1 MGKRELLL
9 IAGFVLAGIG
19 LYYATA
25 PAAAPGDQGF
35 SLSRIIESL
44 RREVRGNQ
52 ASAELTTTGHHAVAA
67 TTNELR
73 VLNGGQELTITGED
87 RQDIASD
94 FRVRSSGY
102 DQAEAESL
110 AKSTLLE
117 VKEAGGTIIVNIEY
131 PRPGRQQAYLQ
142 LRVPSRLRLQVPR
155 SGGKLSV
162 SDVAEV
168 DVREARGETTVKQIN
183 GRVAMTHRGGNL
195 AISDVA
201 SLKLTTR
208 GSDVRVQGV
217 RGDTTLML
225 QAGELRGSAVTGP
238 IDLESNS
245 TEVVLEQL
253 EKAKG
258 IRASAVNGKLS
269 MRGLRSETRID
280 GRNAE
285 IDVTLDAPAP
295 VSVFNEGD
303 ESITLTLP
311 PGGFALD
318 AVASDG
324 HVTMPP
330 DSIEVKSLDK
340 EQRATGNIGGGG
352 PTITLRATRGDIVV
366 RPRESAKPER

>member
-25 PAAAPGDQGF
+25 PAGAPGDQGF
-35 SLSRIIESL
+35 SPSRIIEHL
-44 RREVRGNQ
+44 RREIRGNQ
-52 ASAELTTTGHHAVAA
+52 ASAELTTTLTHPLAA

-87 RQDIASD
+87 RQDIASEL
-94 FRVRSSGY
+94 RVRSNGY
-102 DQAEAESL
+102 EQAEAESL
-110 AKSTLLE
+110 AKQTVLK
-117 VKEAGGTIIVNIEY
+117 VNEAGGTLIVEIEY

-142 LRVPSRLRLQVPR
+142 LRVPSRLRVQLPR

-162 SDVAEV
+162 TDVAEV
-168 DVREARGETTVKQIN
+168 EVREARGETTVKQIK

-195 AISDVA
+195 AISDVT

-208 GSDVRVQGV
+208 GSDVRVQDI

-225 QAGELRGSAVTGP
+225 QAGELRGTALTGS

-253 EKAKG
+253 ENAKG
-258 IRASAVNGKLS
+258 LRANTVNGKLS
-269 MRGLRSETRID
+269 VRGLRSETRID
-280 GRNAE
+280 ARNAE

-295 VSVFNEGD
+295 LSVFNEGD

-311 PGGFALD
+311 PGGFSLD
-318 AVASDG
+318 ALASDG
-324 HVTMPP
+324 HITMPP
-330 DSIEVKSLDK
+330 DSIEVKSSDN
-340 EQRATGNIGGGG
+340 EQRAAWSVDGGG
-352 PTITLRATRGDIVV
+352 PTITLRATRGDIIV
-366 RPRESAKPER
+366 RPREHTKSER